1 MTISQQIII
10 NMVMHNETIR
20 EFERSE
26 ICTYSFFEADYK
38 YLEFV
43 LNKYAENGFVNLG
56 DLMSRYPNFPAGDL
70 NEVSYDI
77 DLLIYQLKEGYIYK
91 ELTKIIQDGQG
102 RFIDD
107 GIQLL
112 GFIDEGIQALK
123 TLIPTVTD
131 YDVMKHVAARQAIY
145 EAVKN
150 DPNAFITTGLAEI
163 DKLIGGWNRRGEL
176 ASVLARMGMG
186 KTWLIILFSAAAWK
200 AGFRVGFISVE
211 MSKDDIGFRV
221 DTILSGLSNSALRRG
236 KPVDMS
242 IYNLYVESLKGKEGF
257 LVRNKRDFKGH
268 ITPSKIATWIS
279 QARLDI
285 VFLDGIS
292 YLESE
297 RANAHLKSDAALT
310 TDLAEDLMS
319 ISTDLQCPIVVT
331 QQANREGSDT
341 SKNPSLGS
349 ARGSDGVNINAS
361 VVLSIAYPDENR
373 ETMRVEV
380 PKSRFG
386 ATGDKFDFAWNPDI
400 GYIQSK
406 GAVQSDGTTAPES
419 PQFYG

>member
-10 NMVMHNETIR
+10 NMVMHNETIK

-26 ICTYSFFEADYK
+26 ICTYSFFESDYR

-43 LNKYAENGFVNLG
+43 LNKYTENGFVNLG

-91 ELTKIIQDGQG
+91 ELNKIIQDGQG

-112 GFIDEGIQALK
+112 GFIDEGIQTLK
-123 TLIPTVTD
+123 NLIPTVTD
-131 YDVMKHVAARQAIY
+131 YDVMKHVDARKAIY
-145 EAVKN
+145 EEIKN
-150 DPNAFITTGLAEI
+150 DPTSFITTGLAEI
-163 DKLIGGWNRRGEL
+163 DKLVGGWSRRGEL
-176 ASVLARMGMG
+176 VSVLARMGMG
-186 KTWLIILFSAAAWK
+186 KTWLIIFFSAAAWK

-236 KPVDMS
+236 QPVDMS
-242 IYNLYVESLKGKEGF
+242 IYNSYVESLKGKEGF

-268 ITPSKIATWIS
+268 ITPSKIANWIS

-297 RANAHLKSDAALT
+297 RSNAHLKSDAALT
-310 TDLAEDLMS
+310 TDLAEDLMAV
-319 ISTDLQCPIVVT
+319 STDLHCPIIIT

-341 SKNPSLGS
+341 SKNPTLDA

-361 VVLSIAYPDENR
+361 LVFSIAYPDEQR
-373 ETMRVEV
+373 EIMRVEV
-380 PKSRFG
+380 LKSRFG
-386 ATGDKFDFAWNPDI
+386 RTGDKFDFGWNPDI
-400 GYIQSK
+400 GYVKSI
-406 GAVQSDGTTAPES
+406 GAVTENNTEQAAGT
-419 PQFYG
+419 FYG